1 MHRPARTLLVLA
13 ALAALSG
20 CATPV
25 RSRALAL
32 ASTGASAART
42 AGDSLLETRSAVDRY
57 LESQHL
63 LGPLTGLPAPSGDTL
78 ASLGGVKKAL
88 GARAEVMR
96 SLGDAYLALEALAA
110 FDAGGA
116 VEKGVHGLA
125 GAVTEYRAA
134 LGQPPVSASPA
145 FTLGKGAGLLA
156 GARQAARLKAASG
169 AIRESLEK
177 AVELLRREREVHASV
192 RRVLVEA
199 RGATAR
205 ALASLGL
212 GRPGPLLAPHA
223 AAFGLVFDEKEY
235 DGALALLRKEPSAT
249 GAPGK
254 TRADD
259 LRLALDRV
267 LELRVARQAELEG
280 ALVDETLAGLESLVV
295 AHTAFEAKAEPD
307 VAAVTGH
314 VAAVR
319 ALLDEY
325 RKASGN

>member
-20 CATPV
+20 CATPE

-32 ASTGASAART
+32 ATTGASAART

-63 LGPLTGLPAPSGDTL
+63 LGPLTGLPGDTL

-88 GARAEVMR
+88 GARSEVMR
-96 SLGDAYLALEALAA
+96 SLADAYLAFEALAA

-134 LGQPPVSASPA
+134 LGQPPVSAPSA
-145 FTLGKGAGLLA
+145 FSLGKGAGLLA

-177 AVELLRREREVHASV
+177 AVDLLRREKEVHASV

-199 RGATAR
+199 QGATAR

-235 DGALALLRKEPSAT
+235 DGALARLRKEPSIT
-249 GAPGK
+249 GRPGVS
-254 TRADD
+254 REDD
-259 LRLALDRV
+259 LRAALDRV
-267 LELRVARQAELEG
+267 LEHRVARRVDLEG
-280 ALVDETLAGLESLVV
+280 ALVDETLSGLEGLVL
-295 AHTAFEAKAEPD
+295 AHRSFEAKRETD
-307 VAAVTGH
+307 LSAVLDH

-319 ALLDEY
+319 ALLEEY
-325 RKASGN
+325 CAAAEK